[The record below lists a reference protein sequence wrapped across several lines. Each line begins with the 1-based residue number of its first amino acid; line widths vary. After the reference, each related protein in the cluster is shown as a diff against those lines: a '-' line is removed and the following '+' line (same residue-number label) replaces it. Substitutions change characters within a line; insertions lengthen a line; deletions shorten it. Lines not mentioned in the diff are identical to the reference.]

1 VTRYR
6 VGTGID
12 VHRFAPGRPLMLAGV
27 LVPHDRGLAG
37 HSDGDCAIHALCDAL
52 LGALAA
58 GDMGTHFP
66 SSDPQ
71 WKDAA
76 SARFLEQV
84 VRLVGERGWAV
95 QNVDLT
101 ILAEAP
107 RLAPHT
113 REMRAEVSRL
123 LGVPLDAV
131 SVKAKSADGTGAV
144 GGGEAIVALATVL
157 LERSR

>member
-1 VTRYR
+1 MRYR
-6 VGTGID
+6 VGTGLD
-12 VHRFAPGRPLMLAGV
+12 VHRLAAGRPLMLAGV
-27 LVPHDRGLAG
+27 LVPHDRGLVG

-71 WKDAA
+71 WKGAP

-84 VRLVGERGWAV
+84 VRLVRERGWSV
-95 QNVDLT
+95 QNADLT
-101 ILAEAP
+101 IVAEAP

-113 REMRAEVSRL
+113 PRMRAELSRL
-123 LGVPLDAV
+123 LALPLDAV
-131 SVKAKSADGTGAV
+131 SVKAKSADGTGAF
-144 GGGEAIVALATVL
+144 GGGEAITALATVL
-157 LERSR
+157 LERGA

>member
-6 VGTGID
+6 VGTGVD
-12 VHRFAPGRPLMLAGV
+12 VHRLAAGRPLMLGGV
-27 LVPHDRGLAG
+27 RVPHDRGLMG

-71 WKDAA
+71 WKDAP

-84 VRLVGERGWAV
+84 MRLVGERGWTV
-95 QNVDLT
+95 QNADLT
-101 ILAEAP
+101 IVAEVP

-113 REMRAEVSRL
+113 SQMRAELSRL
-123 LGVPLDAV
+123 LALPLDAV
-131 SVKAKSADGTGAV
+131 SVKAKSADGTGV
-144 GGGEAIVALATVL
+144 IGGGEAIAALATVL
-157 LERSR
+157 LERSA